1 MCPIIS
7 SFFGHLPSS
16 FEHFTR
22 YAISS
27 SSVSLLCVLANSASC
42 FWSVCKLSAM
52 FFTSGFLTAGNKKT
66 AAIFLWKITTA
77 EFFCDESQ
85 FRWEYGTKPQNYIS
99 APQSENAT
107 SMQMSTYEITS
118 KQVLWLAP
126 YRLIRPHF
134 YILPSQFPNDYL
146 SITDI
151 KTFDA
156 HTDSL
161 TAGDSHP
168 IPFPLIMPCR

>member
-1 MCPIIS
+1 MRSKICLLHIV
-7 SFFGHLPSS
+7 
-16 FEHFTR
+16 
-22 YAISS
+22 AI
-27 SSVSLLCVLANSASC
+27 VLSPP
-42 FWSVCKLSAM
+42 V
-52 FFTSGFLTAGNKKT
+52 FLTAGNKKT

-85 FRWEYGTKPQNYIS
+85 FRWEYGTKPWNITFQHLNLKTL
-99 APQSENAT
+99 PLCFPR
-107 SMQMSTYEITS
+107 TYEITS

-151 KTFDA
+151 KTLV
-156 HTDSL
+156 HTP
-161 TAGDSHP
+161 TVIVEDSHL
-168 IPFPLIMPCR
+168 IPFPPSQSRTVEPCRWYWKNGFPAFKWKLKQSPMLPEKSLINW